1 VSCRGYVRPLW
12 LLGYPDRAV
21 RSSQEAV
28 ALALELAH
36 PFSLAFALN
45 WAATVHQFRR
55 EAQATQEQAEALI
68 ALATEHGFGLWV
80 PFATVLRGW
89 ALAEQGHSE
98 EGIAGMR
105 QGAEGW
111 RATGAEVDRPY
122 FLALLA
128 EAYGQAG
135 EVETALDLLA
145 QGLALA
151 QKYDEVYW
159 EPELHR
165 LRGELLLTQAA
176 GKGTAL
182 AAATRPS
189 TLAEAET
196 LFRQAIDVARRHDA
210 KSLELRAVV
219 SLSRLWQRQ
228 GRREEAR
235 QRLAEIYGWFTEGF
249 DTPDLQEA
257 GAMLTELS

>member
-1 VSCRGYVRPLW
+1 M
-12 LLGYPDRAV
+12 
-21 RSSQEAV
+21 

-89 ALAEQGHSE
+89 ALAEQGHGE
-98 EGIAGMR
+98 EGVAWIRRGME
-105 QGAEGW
+105 AW
-111 RATGAEVDRPY
+111 RATGAEVDRPN

-128 EAYGQAG
+128 EAYGRAG
-135 EVETALDLLA
+135 EVETGPDLLA
-145 QGLALA
+145 EGLALA
-151 QKYDEVYW
+151 QKFDEVYW

-165 LRGELLLTQAA
+165 LRGELLLTQAT
-176 GKGTAL
+176 GKGTARV
-182 AAATRPS
+182 AATRPS

-196 LFRQAIDVARRHDA
+196 LFRQAIDVSRRHDA